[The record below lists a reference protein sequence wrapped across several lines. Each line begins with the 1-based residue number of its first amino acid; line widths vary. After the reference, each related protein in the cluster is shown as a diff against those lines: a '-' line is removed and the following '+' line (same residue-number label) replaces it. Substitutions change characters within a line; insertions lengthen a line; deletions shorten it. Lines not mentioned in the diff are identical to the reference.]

1 MRPNRLRELL
11 TAGQPSIGTH
21 LHSSWPTVVEMV
33 GHTRRFDY
41 VEFSGE
47 YAPYDLHGL
56 DNFCRAAEL
65 LDLGAMIKLDQEPR
79 SWLAQRAIG
88 AGFQSV
94 LFADIRNAD
103 DARECVRVVRPDTPH
118 GLGTYG
124 AADRRNSYWGQAAS
138 ADYIRALKEIVV
150 VLMIEK
156 KSAVDN
162 LDEILAVPGIDMI
175 QWGPS
180 DYAMSIGRPGGWYDD
195 DVREVERHVLARCLA
210 AGIPARAE
218 IVEPSEATYYLDQ
231 GVRHFCIG
239 TDLYILHDWLNE
251 RGARLAEILG
261 SDVPASA
268 SAASASA
275 ASAPAASAYERGG
288 SDVHE
293 PA

>member
-1 MRPNRLRELL
+1 MRPNRLRQLIAE
-11 TAGQPSIGTH
+11 GRPSIGTH
-21 LHSSWPTVVEMV
+21 VHSTWPSVVEMI

-65 LDLGAMIKLDQEPR
+65 VGLGAMIKLDQQPR
-79 SWLAQRAIG
+79 TWLAQRAIG
-88 AGFQSV
+88 AGFQAV
-94 LFADIRNAD
+94 LFADIRTAD
-103 DARECVRVVRPDTPH
+103 DARECVRAVRPDTPH
-118 GLGTYG
+118 GQGTYG

-156 KSAVDN
+156 RSAVDN

-175 QWGPS
+175 QWGPA

-195 DVREVERHVLARCLA
+195 DVRQVEREVLAKCLA

-218 IVEPSEATYYLDQ
+218 ITDPADAAYYMDQ
-231 GVRHFCIG
+231 GVRDFCIG
-239 TDLYILHDWLNE
+239 TDINILYAWLE
-251 RGARLAEILG
+251 ARGGQLAEILG
-261 SDVPASA
+261 ADRADAPGPAGPSA
-268 SAASASA
+268 GPPTELS
-275 ASAPAASAYERGG
+275 RR
-288 SDVHE
+288 D
-293 PA
+293 

>member
-11 TAGQPSIGTH
+11 TAGRPSIGTH
-21 LHSSWPTVVEMV
+21 LHSSWPAVVEVV

-94 LFADIRNAD
+94 LFADVRTAD

-124 AADRRNSYWGQAAS
+124 AADRRNTYWGQAGS

-156 KSAVDN
+156 KSAVDS

-175 QWGPS
+175 QWGPA

-218 IVEPSEATYYLDQ
+218 ITEPSEAPFYLDQ

-239 TDLYILHDWLNE
+239 TDLYILHRWLDD
-251 RGARLAEILG
+251 RGAGLAELLG
-261 SDVPASA
+261 VEPHE
-268 SAASASA
+268 AA
-275 ASAPAASAYERGG
+275 PGRGG
-288 SDVHE
+288 DHVHE

>member
-1 MRPNRLRELL
+1 MQQPIFPDAGAIDNLPKQFALEGGDACLL
-11 TAGQPSIGTH
+11 
-21 LHSSWPTVVEMV
+21 
-33 GHTRRFDY
+33 
-41 VEFSGE
+41 
-47 YAPYDLHGL
+47 
-56 DNFCRAAEL
+56 
-65 LDLGAMIKLDQEPR
+65 
-79 SWLAQRAIG
+79 
-88 AGFQSV
+88 

-239 TDLYILHDWLNE
+239 TDLYILHDWLND

-261 SDVPASA
+261 VDDRASA
-268 SAASASA
+268 SGASAPA
-275 ASAPAASAYERGG
+275 ASAPAGSAYERGG

>member
-33 GHTRRFDY
+33 GHTGRFDY
-41 VEFSGE
+41 IEFSGE
-47 YAPYDLHGL
+47 YAPYDMHGL

-65 LDLGAMIKLDQEPR
+65 MDLGAMIKLDQAPR

-180 DYAMSIGRPGGWYDD
+180 DYAMSIGRPGDWHHP
-195 DVREVERHVLARCLA
+195 DVRAVERQVIERSLA
-210 AGIPARAE
+210 AGIPPRIEINDAAE
-218 IVEPSEATYYLDQ
+218 AEPYLAM

-239 TDLYILHDWLNE
+239 TDMVILHDYW
-251 RGARLAEILG
+251 RRQGAALG
-261 SDVPASA
+261 SLLD
-268 SAASASA
+268 
-275 ASAPAASAYERGG
+275 R
-288 SDVHE
+288 
-293 PA
+293 

>member
-1 MRPNRLRELL
+1 MRPNRLRQLIAE
-11 TAGQPSIGTH
+11 GRPSIGTH
-21 LHSSWPTVVEMV
+21 LHSIWPSVVEMV
-33 GHTRRFDY
+33 GHTKRFDY

-65 LDLGAMIKLDQEPR
+65 VGLGAMIKLDQQPR

-94 LFADIRNAD
+94 LFADIRTAD
-103 DARECVRVVRPDTPH
+103 DARECVRAVRPDTPH
-118 GLGTYG
+118 GQGTYG

-138 ADYIRALKEIVV
+138 AEYIRALKEIVV

-156 KSAVDN
+156 QSAVEN

-180 DYAMSIGRPGGWYDD
+180 DYAMSIGRPGGWYDP
-195 DVREVERHVLARCLA
+195 DVREVERDVLARCLK

-218 IVEPSEATYYLDQ
+218 ITEPTEAAYYLDQ

-239 TDLYILHDWLNE
+239 TDLYILYAWLNDH
-251 RGARLAEILG
+251 GARLAEALG
-261 SDVPASA
+261 LPDTAPASE
-268 SAASASA
+268 
-275 ASAPAASAYERGG
+275 PGG
-288 SDVHE
+288 ADVHK

>member
-1 MRPNRLRELL
+1 VRPNRLRQLIAE
-11 TAGQPSIGTH
+11 GRPSIGTH
-21 LHSSWPTVVEMV
+21 VHSTWPNVVEMI

-65 LDLGAMIKLDQEPR
+65 VGLGAMIKLDQQPR
-79 SWLAQRAIG
+79 TWLAQRAIG
-88 AGFQSV
+88 AGFQAV
-94 LFADIRNAD
+94 LFADIRTAD
-103 DARECVRVVRPDTPH
+103 DARECVRAVRPDTPH
-118 GLGTYG
+118 GQGTYG

-156 KSAVDN
+156 RSAVDN

-175 QWGPS
+175 QWGPA

-195 DVREVERHVLARCLA
+195 DVRQVEREVLAKCLA

-218 IVEPSEATYYLDQ
+218 ITDPADASYYLEQ
-231 GVRHFCIG
+231 GVRDFCIG
-239 TDLYILHDWLNE
+239 TDINILYTWLE
-251 RGARLAEILG
+251 A
-261 SDVPASA
+261 
-268 SAASASA
+268 
-275 ASAPAASAYERGG
+275 RGG
-288 SDVHE
+288 ELAGIIGADRSDAPSPPGP
-293 PA
+293 PAGPPTELSRRD